1 MANFAK
7 IGPNNTVMSV
17 TPLEDKFCKNADDV
31 VDETVGQQYLESVHG
46 WPAELWVQC
55 SYNTLNGKHYD
66 ENGDLS
72 SDQSKKFRGTFP
84 GKGFI
89 WDEEN
94 NIFYRPK
101 PYASW
106 TLNKTTANW
115 DPPVAYPSVTEVDST
130 RIEFL
135 WNEVNTRWQT
145 TDNSKYWN
153 ASSSAWTDI

>member
-17 TPLEDKFCKNADDV
+17 TPLADSLMKNADDV
-31 VDETVGQQYLESVHG
+31 VDETVGQQYLESIHG

-72 SDQSKKFRGTFP
+72 SDQSKKFRGT
-84 GKGFI
+84 
-89 WDEEN
+89 
-94 NIFYRPK
+94 
-101 PYASW
+101 
-106 TLNKTTANW
+106 NW